1 MYDLQKEGSKFYV
14 WIFMVATH
22 PCGGYGGPP
31 LRKFRNMK
39 CSRSDSRPIFHKES
53 KIKLFFHDY
62 IVTPTTLLVVN
73 AFTTNTSWTQPVR
86 FESLMLVFCMETVNC
101 LLIAALLDRC

>member
-1 MYDLQKEGSKFYV
+1 MAAKF
-14 WIFMVATH
+14 VATSMDIDK
-22 PCGGYGGPP
+22 
-31 LRKFRNMK
+31 L
-39 CSRSDSRPIFHKES
+39 SRR
-53 KIKLFFHDY
+53 L
-62 IVTPTTLLVVN
+62 TPTTLLVVN